1 MARPKSN
8 EPTDRELAL
17 LEVVWEQGPCTVR
30 DVHETLSQTEKVGR
44 TSVLKMMQIMHDKG
58 LLTRDE
64 SSFSH
69 VYAAT
74 KGREEVQTQMVSH
87 FMQRVFGGSA
97 SSLMARALSVKG
109 ASKKDREKIQNLLEE
124 MEEDA

>member
-1 MARPKSN
+1 MARPKST
-8 EPTDRELAL
+8 EPTNRELAL
-17 LEVVWEQGPCTVR
+17 LEIIWEQGPCTVR
-30 DVHETLSQTEKVGR
+30 AVHETLSQTEKVGR
-44 TSVLKMMQIMHDKG
+44 TSILKMMQIMHDKG

-69 VYAAT
+69 VYSAT
-74 KGREEVQTQMVSH
+74 KNREEVQTQMVSQ

-124 MEEDA
+124 MEGDA